1 MLKDF
6 PELAKPAEPAPAKLV
21 EDQPSAKK
29 KG

>member
-6 PELAKPAEPAPAKLV
+6 PELAKPADSAPAKLV
-21 EDQPSAKK
+21 EDQPSAKT